1 MESTIYSQSEI
12 QALERRY
19 RATLINILS
28 GFKSAN
34 LIGTTDSRGNHNLAI
49 FNSVVHIGAKPPLLG
64 MILRPTSVARHTF
77 ENINETGY
85 YTINHIHQ
93 EIFQKAHQSS
103 AKYDREISE
112 FEACG
117 FFPEVRD
124 THCAPYVRECFVKMG
139 LKYVEEHFIE
149 ANGTRLIVGEIIEL
163 ILPEGSVEEDGFL
176 NLAEYGTVTISG
188 LDAYF
193 STEKIE
199 RRAFARPNEVP
210 KTL

>member
-1 MESTIYSQSEI
+1 MDSTVLSQADLKS
-12 QALERRY
+12 LERRY

-34 LIGTTDSRGNHNLAI
+34 LIGTTDSKGNHNLAI
-49 FNSVVHIGAKPPLLG
+49 FNSVVHIGANPPLLG
-64 MILRPTSVARHTF
+64 LILRPTSVARHSF
-77 ENINETGY
+77 ENINQTGY

-93 EIFQKAHQSS
+93 DIFQKAHQTS

-117 FFPEVRD
+117 LSPEMGN
-124 THCAPYVRECFVKMG
+124 THCAPYVRECFIKMG
-139 LKYVEEHFIE
+139 LKYVEEYFIE
-149 ANGTRLIVGEIIEL
+149 ANGTRLIIGEIIEL
-163 ILPEGSVEEDGFL
+163 ILPEGSVQDDGFL
-176 NLAEYGTVTISG
+176 DLAEYGTVTISG

-193 STEKIE
+193 STQIIE

-210 KTL
+210 KVL

>member
-1 MESTIYSQSEI
+1 MESTIYT
-12 QALERRY
+12 QADLKNLERRY

-34 LIGTTDSRGNHNLAI
+34 LIGTTDSKGNYNLAI
-49 FNSVVHIGAKPPLLG
+49 FNSVIHIGANPPLLG

-77 ENINETGY
+77 ENINQTGY

-93 EIFQKAHQSS
+93 DIFQKAHQTS
-103 AKYDREISE
+103 AKYEKEVSE

-117 FFPEVRD
+117 FYPEIGD
-124 THCAPYVRECFVKMG
+124 THCAPYVRECFIKIG
-139 LKYVEEHFIE
+139 LKYVDEYFIE

-163 ILPEGSVEEDGFL
+163 IVPEGSIEEDGFL

-193 STEKIE
+193 STQKME
-199 RRAFARPNEVP
+199 RRAFARPNELP
-210 KTL
+210 KAL